1 MNRQGVRALKLTS
14 FPLVALMRLVGHSR
28 YTCGAVI
35 TAWDVRS
42 TSYDMT
48 AVLTRASFRPAARLH
63 LSLSCVCTA
72 YSQRARLFRST
83 TSALADR
90 GSASLSADFLDCSS
104 PPTSTSFVSS
114 PDFMPSSPLSSRSF
128 DLVVAATQR
137 GGIGHRGDL
146 PWGRALK
153 GDLIRFKQLTT
164 SISPPSSP
172 TTDDSSSLFSSPS
185 PASSAIHNA
194 VVMGRKTWDSIPTH
208 LRPLSGRLNVIV
220 TVHEAERIRAETNQ
234 HDNVLIAS
242 SLSHALTSLS
252 SPRYNA
258 VISNVFLIGGASLIR
273 EALLSPSLHHIHL
286 TQVLK
291 DIECDTFI
299 PAIAASD
306 SLQLDIV
313 GDVTVEGGIP
323 YQFLTFR
330 RTTPSPSSSRA
341 SSSSC
346 NPEEQQY
353 LSLVERIISTGS
365 RKGDR
370 TGVGTLSLFG
380 EVLRFDLSRSFPLL
394 TTKRVF
400 FRGVVEELLWLIRGC
415 TDSKELAKR
424 KVHIWD
430 SNGSRAFL
438 DKLGFTERE
447 EGDLGPVYGHQWRHF
462 GAQYVDCHTDYTG
475 QGVDQLQAII
485 QTLRS
490 NPNDR
495 RLLMSAWNPTD
506 LPKMALP
513 PCHVLTQFYVSAD
526 GRLSCAMHQRSCDM
540 GLGVPFNV
548 ASYSLLTVMV
558 AHVCNLQL
566 GEFVHVLGDAHVYLN
581 HVEALKLQCQRE
593 PRGFPQLRVKRNVSD
608 IDSFTADDFEL
619 SGYEPYDNIKME
631 MAV

>member
-1 MNRQGVRALKLTS
+1 MRFVLVDVMRFVLIVSWPYYLHAIEGRALD
-14 FPLVALMRLVGHSR
+14 HH
-28 YTCGAVI
+28 
-35 TAWDVRS
+35 
-42 TSYDMT
+42 DMT
-48 AVLTRASFRPAARLH
+48 AVLIRSSLRSSAPLDFRLSVASYPA
-63 LSLSCVCTA
+63 
-72 YSQRARLFRST
+72 RARLFRST
-83 TSALADR
+83 VLTFSPHVPPPPSTDGLDYSDPSLTATTSSSSSSAP
-90 GSASLSADFLDCSS
+90 SAS
-104 PPTSTSFVSS
+104 
-114 PDFMPSSPLSSRSF
+114 MPSSPLSSRSF

-137 GGIGHRGDL
+137 GGIGYQGDL

-153 GDLIRFKQLTT
+153 GDLSRFKQLTT
-164 SISPPSSP
+164 TLSPPSSP
-172 TTDDSSSLFSSPS
+172 TAATAPS
-185 PASSAIHNA
+185 AAPSSAPQNA
-194 VVMGRKTWDSIPTH
+194 VLMGRKTWESIPAH
-208 LRPLSGRLNVIV
+208 LRPLKDRLNVII
-220 TVHEAERIRAETNQ
+220 TVREAERVKAETSQ
-234 HDNVLIAS
+234 YKNVLIAS
-242 SLSHALTSLS
+242 SLPDALSQLSL
-252 SPRYNA
+252 PRYNA
-258 VISNVFLIGGASLIR
+258 HISNVFVIGGASLIR
-273 EALLSPSLHHIHL
+273 EALSSPSLHHIHL

-306 SLQLDIV
+306 SLHLDTV
-313 GDVTVEGGIP
+313 SDVTIESGIP
-323 YQFLTFR
+323 YQFLTFHR
-330 RTTPSPSSSRA
+330 SATPLPSSSA
-341 SSSSC
+341 NSSP

-353 LSLVERIISTGS
+353 LSLVDRILSTGS

-430 SNGSRAFL
+430 GNGSRAFL
-438 DKLGFTERE
+438 DKLGFTQRE

-475 QGVDQLQAII
+475 QGIDQLQSII
-485 QTLRS
+485 HTLRT

-506 LPKMALP
+506 LAKMALP

-526 GRLSCAMHQRSCDM
+526 GRLSCAMFQRSCDM

-558 AHVCNLQL
+558 AHVCGLQL

-581 HVEALKLQCQRE
+581 HVEALRLQCQRE
-593 PRGFPQLRVKRNVSD
+593 PRPFPQLRVKRPVTD

-619 SGYEPYDNIKME
+619 LHYEPYDNIKME